1 MKIQTQIIY
10 IDDNFL
16 AKKDI
21 KIFCQNLKKF
31 IFLRVF
37 EIDFSEQNFEN
48 VFDSK
53 ELNIFIKNL
62 SSLKLLENIKIKIRN
77 KKLKIP
83 NDINKI
89 FLNMDIKKEED
100 CLLLSW
106 KYI

>member
-1 MKIQTQIIY
+1 M
-10 IDDNFL
+10 L
-16 AKKDI
+16 
-21 KIFCQNLKKF
+21 
-31 IFLRVF
+31 

-53 ELNIFIKNL
+53 ELNILIKNL

-100 CLLLSW
+100 VSYYLGNIFKNNFFNLL
-106 KYI
+106 